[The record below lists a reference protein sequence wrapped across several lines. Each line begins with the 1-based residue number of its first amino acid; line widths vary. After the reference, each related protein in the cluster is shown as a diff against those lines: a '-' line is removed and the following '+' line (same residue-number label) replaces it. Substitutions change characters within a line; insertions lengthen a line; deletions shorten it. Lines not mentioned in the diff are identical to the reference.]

1 VSAGVTGPVEASLM
15 KPPAHRLRGSV
26 TTLVFCV
33 SALLALG
40 LVMLYSAGMSGA
52 GSQLLIRQLAW
63 GAVGLVSCVAV
74 ASLDYS
80 VLRRLA
86 WPVYIGGVLLLV
98 AVLVLAEPINGA
110 RRWLEYGGFRLQ
122 PSEFAKLGL
131 ILVLAWYCERYMRHM
146 HTLRRG
152 VLQPALLIGLVL
164 GLIFVEPDRGTT
176 ILLAGVS
183 AVMLIVA
190 GVRWSH
196 ILPPVAIGVTGLAV
210 LLVQDPMRLR
220 RILAWLHPEDHREGA
235 GFQAYQ
241 GMIALGSG
249 GVNGLGLGNGRQKL
263 GFIPE
268 HHTDFIF
275 SVIGEELGL
284 VATVA
289 VLVAFCLIIL
299 CGLRIALRSRDAFG
313 MLVGCGVTFLIGFQA
328 FINIGVVTSVLPNKG
343 ISLPFISYGGSN
355 LVLMLTCVGVL
366 LSIARQ
372 AVPAGTSNLFAAQAL
387 SATQAS

>member
-1 VSAGVTGPVEASLM
+1 MEQ
-15 KPPAHRLRGSV
+15 PAHKLRGSV
-26 TTLVFCV
+26 TLLVFCV

-40 LVMLYSAGMSGA
+40 LVMLYSAGMSGK
-52 GSQLLIRQLAW
+52 GSEFLVRQLAW
-63 GAVGLVSCVAV
+63 GALGLMACVIM
-74 ASLDYS
+74 ASLDYA
-80 VLRRLA
+80 VLRQAA
-86 WPVYIGGVLLLV
+86 WPIYLAAVLLLV
-98 AVLVLAEPINGA
+98 AVLVLGEPINGA
-110 RRWLEYGGFRLQ
+110 RRWLGYGGFRVQ

-131 ILVLAWYCERYMRHM
+131 ILVLAWYCERNLRQM
-146 HTLRRG
+146 HTLWRG
-152 VLQPALLIGLVL
+152 ILLPAVLIGVVL
-164 GLIFVEPDRGTT
+164 GLVFVEPDRGTT

-183 AVMLIVA
+183 AVLLIVA
-190 GVRWSH
+190 GVRWTH
-196 ILPPVAIGVTGLAV
+196 LAPPVVLGMGALTF

-220 RILAWLHPEDHREGA
+220 RIMAWLHPEEHREGA

-249 GVNGLGLGNGRQKL
+249 GLKGLGLGNGRQKL

-268 HHTDFIF
+268 HQTDFIF

-284 VATVA
+284 IATLGV
-289 VLVAFCLIIL
+289 VLAFCLIVFS
-299 CGLRIALRSRDAFG
+299 GLRIALRARDAFG

-355 LVLMLTCVGVL
+355 LVLMLTSVGVL

-372 AVPAGTSNLFAAQAL
+372 AVPARGSNLFAPDAL
-387 SATQAS
+387 PAGQPT